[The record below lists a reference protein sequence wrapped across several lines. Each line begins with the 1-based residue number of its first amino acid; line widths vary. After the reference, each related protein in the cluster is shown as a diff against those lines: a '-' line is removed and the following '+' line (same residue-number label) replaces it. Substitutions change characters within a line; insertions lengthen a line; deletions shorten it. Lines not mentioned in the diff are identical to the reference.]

1 MFFIDANEGKTAAL
15 KKTIK
20 KMKKLFFPL
29 LAVFAM
35 ALTGCSD
42 DEPTMNKI
50 IPEDAFPDVNFREY
64 VLDQFDI
71 DADGLISENE
81 AARVTKIRVAG
92 SEIESLEGIQYFLNL
107 DTLYCGYNKLTSL
120 DVSKNTELTY
130 LDCGSNQLT
139 ALDVSKNTKLTAFG
153 CGYNQLTALDV
164 SKNTEL
170 TELYCQCNL
179 LTALDV
185 SKNTEL
191 TYLACHNNQLTALD
205 VSKNTKLTAL
215 RCYSNELT
223 ELDVSKNT
231 ELIGLACNSNQL
243 TALDVS
249 KTNLGNSNRWL
260 YPLGCSDMSTLK
272 TLTLKTGW
280 SIKGITKNRSTDY
293 IPEHTEI
300 IFAD

>member
-1 MFFIDANEGKTAAL
+1 
-15 KKTIK
+15 
-20 KMKKLFFPL
+20 MKKLFFPL

-139 ALDVSKNTKLTAFG
+139 ALDVSKNTKLTA
-153 CGYNQLTALDV
+153 
-164 SKNTEL
+164 
-170 TELYCQCNL
+170 
-179 LTALDV
+179 
-185 SKNTEL
+185 
-191 TYLACHNNQLTALD
+191 
-205 VSKNTKLTAL
+205 L
-215 RCYSNELT
+215 RCYSNEQT

>member
-1 MFFIDANEGKTAAL
+1 
-15 KKTIK
+15 
-20 KMKKLFFPL
+20 MKKLFFPL

-164 SKNTEL
+164 SKNT
-170 TELYCQCNL
+170 
-179 LTALDV
+179 
-185 SKNTEL
+185 
-191 TYLACHNNQLTALD
+191 
-205 VSKNTKLTAL
+205 KLTAL